1 MCRSIISN
9 YSYYCLLTDM
19 DWANKILSVSAMNLR
34 NTKQRQAILDA
45 IESHGGH
52 LTAEEVY
59 KIVKRRHPRLSLGTV
74 YRNLRVLAGQGVVR
88 ELDFGM
94 AITYFE
100 TTKDTHYHLVCRVCS
115 GIVDVEMEL
124 EKRLMK
130 LVEQASGVGG
140 FQIENHRLDFVGVCE
155 SCRVKPA
162 RVAKQIRT
170 LKAR

>member
-1 MCRSIISN
+1 
-9 YSYYCLLTDM
+9 
-19 DWANKILSVSAMNLR
+19 MNLR

-74 YRNLRVLAGQGVVR
+74 YRNLRVLAGQGAVR

-94 AITYFE
+94 AITHFE
-100 TTKDTHYHLVCRVCS
+100 TTKDSHYHLVCRLCG
-115 GIVDVEMEL
+115 GIVDVEIEL
-124 EKRLMK
+124 EKKLMA
-130 LVEQASGVGG
+130 LVDKAKTVGG
-140 FQIENHRLDFVGVCE
+140 FQIEEHRLDFVGVCE
-155 SCRVKPA
+155 MCQVKPA
-162 RVAKQIRT
+162 RATKQVRG

>member
-1 MCRSIISN
+1 M
-9 YSYYCLLTDM
+9 LL
-19 DWANKILSVSAMNLR
+19 VPPMNLR

-45 IESHGGH
+45 IEAHGGH

-74 YRNLRVLAGQGVVR
+74 YRNLRVLAGQGAVR

-100 TTKDTHYHLVCRVCS
+100 TTKDAHYHLVCKVCS
-115 GIVDVEMEL
+115 GIVDVEIEL
-124 EKRLMK
+124 EKKLMA
-130 LVEQASGVGG
+130 LVEQAKTIGG
-140 FQIENHRLDFVGVCE
+140 FQIEEHRLDFVGVCE
-155 SCRVKPA
+155 QCQVKPA
-162 RVAKQIRT
+162 RTTKHVRA

>member
-1 MCRSIISN
+1 MR
-9 YSYYCLLTDM
+9 
-19 DWANKILSVSAMNLR
+19 AVSAMNLR

-45 IESHGGH
+45 IETHGGH
-52 LTAEEVY
+52 LTAEEIY

-74 YRNLRVLAGQGVVR
+74 YRNLRVLADQGTVR

-124 EKRLMK
+124 EKKLMK
-130 LVEQASGVGG
+130 LVGQADGVGG

-155 SCRVKPA
+155 ACQAKPA
-162 RVAKQIRT
+162 RAVKQVRT
-170 LKAR
+170 LRAR

>member
-1 MCRSIISN
+1 
-9 YSYYCLLTDM
+9 
-19 DWANKILSVSAMNLR
+19 MNLR

-59 KIVKRRHPRLSLGTV
+59 GIVKPLHPLLSLGTV
-74 YRNLRVLAGQGVVR
+74 YRNLRVLVEQGAVR

-100 TTKDTHYHLVCRVCS
+100 TTKDHHYHLVCRSCS
-115 GIVDVEMEL
+115 GIADVEMEL
-124 EKRLMK
+124 EKKLMS
-130 LVEQASGVGG
+130 LVEKAKGVDG
-140 FQIENHRLDFVGVCE
+140 FRIEEHRLDFVGICKA
-155 SCRVKPA
+155 CQAKPQIA
-162 RVAKQIRT
+162 AKQLRS